1 MCGPNMS
8 LQIAG
13 VGEHLVA
20 VFTGE
25 SPKLSMYHLVAQE
38 VGPPGEGL
46 VAVVAD
52 ILVGLVAV
60 AVHHVTVQAGEVEGH
75 TGPE

>member
-1 MCGPNMS
+1 MCGPNVA

-20 VFTGE
+20 VFAGE

-75 TGPE
+75 TGPS